1 MSAPT
6 PKRAPVEGWHP
17 DTPEVR
23 EAAFAAWLMVERI
36 RAEVAAENQ
45 ARAARETQGRA
56 RG

>member
-1 MSAPT
+1 MSAPS